1 MVGVHADTVG
11 RWLKLD
17 KKSLALQRSGRKKGD
32 GCFLNP
38 EQAERIRRLL
48 IDRTPDQLKMAYAL
62 WTRQAVRELIVN
74 ETGVELAIRTVG
86 EYLKRWGHDAAE
98 AAETCLRAARPGS
111 EALAGRGIPGDSGAG
126 ETGGCRDLLGRR
138 NGATQ

>member
-32 GCFLNP
+32 GCFLKP

-74 ETGVELAIRTVG
+74 ETGVELAIRRVG
-86 EYLKRWGHDAAE
+86 EYLKRWGM
-98 AAETCLRAARPGS
+98 TPQKPQKRAY
-111 EALAGRGIPGDSGAG
+111 EQ
-126 ETGGCRDLLGRR
+126 RDPEVKR
-138 NGATQ
+138 